1 MASSLQGL
9 QKPRVPT
16 MATPERMSSNMKA
29 LTGEESEAAVTERPL
44 VDSDSV
50 LVYAW

>member
-1 MASSLQGL
+1 MASSLQ
-9 QKPRVPT
+9 KPKVPT
-16 MATPERMSSNMKA
+16 MATPERMSSNMNA
-29 LTGEESEAAVTERPL
+29 LKEKEREAAITERPL